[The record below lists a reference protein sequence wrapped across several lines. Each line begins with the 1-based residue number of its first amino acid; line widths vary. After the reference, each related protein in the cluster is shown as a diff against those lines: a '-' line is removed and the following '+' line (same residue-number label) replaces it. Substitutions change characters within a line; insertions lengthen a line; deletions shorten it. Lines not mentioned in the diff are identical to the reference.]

1 MLSSKEGLLMRLILI
16 AALIALAACSPRP
29 LSSMEQ
35 VDQESLKFMQ
45 QRYQAEA
52 KRIQHVSREGQT
64 LSIKADNGKVVSFT
78 DNNPCVGFECS
89 LYDFQGMYADGQF
102 YRLNHIHS
110 EFFFP
115 DYLISRKTGTV
126 TDMIGPLE
134 EKNLSPN
141 KQFIA
146 TAVGG
151 DAGPSGAIHLWQI
164 TDGELVSVVAHSFP
178 EYGNWTLIGWNAEST
193 AVSFSKLGYYKEC
206 PDASNRPSWG
216 TSDLALQKQDRGWAI
231 VESNIQ
237 CREPNF
243 QRFSLRNSSPH
254 SSNISSERFDSA
266 PLPPTITY

>member
-1 MLSSKEGLLMRLILI
+1 MRLILI
-16 AALIALAACSPRP
+16 ASLIALTACSPRP
-29 LSSMEQ
+29 LSTMEQ
-35 VDQESLKFMQ
+35 VDQASLKFMK

-52 KRIQHVSREGQT
+52 VRIQHVSREGQT
-64 LSIKADNGKVVSFT
+64 LSIKADNGKVLSFT
-78 DNNPCVGFECS
+78 DNNPCVGFECN

-146 TAVGG
+146 TVVGG
-151 DAGPSGAIHLWQI
+151 DAGPSGAVHLWQI
-164 TDGELVSVVAHSFP
+164 TDGELVLLVAHSFK
-178 EYGNWTLIGWNAEST
+178 EYGNWTFGSWNPEST
-193 AVSFSKLGYYKEC
+193 AVTFTKEGDFEEC
-206 PDASNRPSWG
+206 QNDANKRGWG
-216 TSDLALQKQDRGWAI
+216 TSDSSLQKQDNGWAI

-237 CREPNF
+237 CRAPN
-243 QRFSLRNSSPH
+243 S
-254 SSNISSERFDSA
+254 
-266 PLPPTITY
+266 

>member
-1 MLSSKEGLLMRLILI
+1 MRLTLI
-16 AALIALAACSPRP
+16 VSLIALAACSPRP
-29 LSSMEQ
+29 LSPMEQ

-52 KRIQHVSREGQT
+52 IRIQHVSREGQT
-64 LSIKADNGKVVSFT
+64 LSIKADNGKAVSFT

-141 KQFIA
+141 KQLIVS
-146 TAVGG
+146 AVGG
-151 DAGPSGAIHLWQI
+151 DAGPDAAIYLWQI
-164 TDGELVSVVAHSFP
+164 SDGELTQLIAHPFDGYAYF
-178 EYGNWTLIGWNAEST
+178 EMVGWNSENT
-193 AVSFSKLGYYKEC
+193 AVTFTKQGKFKEC
-206 PDASNRPSWG
+206 EGLSKQYDWG
-216 TSDLALQKQDRGWAI
+216 TSTVSLEKQGQTWAI
-231 VESNIQ
+231 IEGNVQ
-237 CREPNF
+237 CNF
-243 QRFSLRNSSPH
+243 
-254 SSNISSERFDSA
+254 
-266 PLPPTITY
+266 